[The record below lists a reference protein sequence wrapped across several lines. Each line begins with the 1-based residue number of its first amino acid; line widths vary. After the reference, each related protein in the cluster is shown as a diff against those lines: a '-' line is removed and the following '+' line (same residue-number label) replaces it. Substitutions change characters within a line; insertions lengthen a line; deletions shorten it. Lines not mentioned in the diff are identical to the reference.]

1 MNDSLP
7 SLGVRK
13 TAIRWSSLVA
23 VLALMIS
30 ACGGNA
36 EDTPTTKTA
45 TLGVETTATPGV
57 ETTTSQGE
65 SSTTSGAAGEQ
76 TTTSEP
82 TNPLPTSVFAVTLD
96 TATATWL
103 APGDVPT
110 WSPDG
115 SQIAFTTQAEDGG
128 NAVFVIDSAGGTG
141 LFLAPGAQPT
151 WSPDGSQI
159 AFTTVE

>member
-36 EDTPTTKTA
+36 EDTPTT
-45 TLGVETTATPGV
+45 ETATPGV
-57 ETTTSQGE
+57 ETTTSRGG
-65 SSTTSGAAGEQ
+65 SSTTSGAAGGQ

-82 TNPLPTSVFAVTLD
+82 TNGLPTSVFALTLD

-115 SQIAFTTQAEDGG
+115 SQIAFTTQAVDGG
-128 NAVFVIDSAGGTG
+128 NAVYVIDSAGGTG
-141 LFLAPGAQPT
+141 LFLAPGAEPT
-151 WSPDGSQI
+151 WSPDGSQV